1 MGNPFPQ
8 CFMVKPFP
16 HPEYVFYTALQ
27 SGILTNKPL
36 FFIDNFKWLSVL
48 FLKKGLYLIDSIYKL
63 YDFVNLIYI
72 LYYISLFIAIYLI
85 FCDI

>member
-48 FLKKGLYLIDSIYKL
+48 FLKSLYLIDSIY
-63 YDFVNLIYI
+63 
-72 LYYISLFIAIYLI
+72 
-85 FCDI
+85 

>member
-48 FLKKGLYLIDSIYKL
+48 FLKKGLYLIDVYPKNWTHI
-63 YDFVNLIYI
+63 N
-72 LYYISLFIAIYLI
+72 
-85 FCDI
+85 

>member
-48 FLKKGLYLIDSIYKL
+48 FLQKGLYLIDSIY
-63 YDFVNLIYI
+63 
-72 LYYISLFIAIYLI
+72 
-85 FCDI
+85 